1 VALTFE
7 TDAQKAIYEKI
18 GQFAKELFGEFAIP
32 RTDFP
37 AYFIRMGSATVNAAV
52 WAWGKDDAIINVRS
66 WVVTGAEKNPGMLE
80 YLLRENEGMR
90 FGAFGMD
97 DKGDILFEHTIV
109 GSQCSKE
116 ELRAS
121 VMAVIGTADKADD
134 EIVSRWGG
142 KRAVDRT

>member
-7 TDAQKAIYEKI
+7 HDTQKGIYEKV
-18 GQFAKELFGEFAIP
+18 GQYVKELFGEFAIT

-37 AYFIRMGSATVNAAV
+37 AYFVRMGSATVNAAV
-52 WAWGKDDAIINVRS
+52 LAWGTDDAIVNVRS
-66 WVVTGAEKNPGMLE
+66 WVVTGAEKNPAMYE

-90 FGAFGMD
+90 FGAFCIN
-97 DKGDILFEHTIV
+97 DKGDIIFEHTIV

-121 VMAVIGTADKADD
+121 IMAVISTADKYDD
-134 EIVSRWGG
+134 EIMSRWGG
-142 KRAVDRT
+142 KRASDR